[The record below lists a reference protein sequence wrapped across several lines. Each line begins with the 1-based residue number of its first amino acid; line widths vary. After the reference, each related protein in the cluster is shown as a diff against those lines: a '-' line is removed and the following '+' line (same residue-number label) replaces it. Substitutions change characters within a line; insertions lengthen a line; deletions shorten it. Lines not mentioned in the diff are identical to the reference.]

1 MTTVTFNFRTQN
13 AESVRREIQRT
24 LDATRQGQR
33 AVQGQSQQA
42 AQRSASAE
50 QAATRA
56 VLTEAAKRTQ
66 ARQQEVAQ
74 VRQQESAVT
83 AAMLAEDRKRTTAHT
98 ASQRARLQSFQ
109 QYVNAVRQG
118 ERQLTREQQQAQ
130 RQRAATWGN
139 RASQAASMAMGVGSS
154 LHGQIQDARRQ
165 RAQTERTAGLAFYQA
180 GARTPG
186 EIQRRMQQ
194 ASAFAQ
200 DSGMSMD
207 ELLSAANAAQTEFS
221 SLQGNTEGERAD
233 RFRQLLETAR
243 LGRDTGNNPAEFA
256 RLQGMLAQS
265 GFDPA
270 MQRQALLF
278 TAGAAQRGAVEA
290 GSLTREAMGA
300 IMRRMSDATGALG
313 ANATTDQ
320 RRQAA
325 LGAFQEQVA
334 ELQVFRGTGFSVR
347 RSGEA
352 LSNLQES
359 LRNSGR
365 QDKILQNIRTRREEA
380 RSPAERAALQTLET
394 TLFERD
400 PTRRG
405 NAMRLRESGQNPLG
419 FVAAMSTAFGG
430 NATAITNLLSGT
442 GAGNPMS
449 LLLNQRGLLGALAA
463 RNAEGRTGAQRVQE
477 LMNPDTALT
486 EERVREGAGVFAN
499 DSLSNLNREEN
510 ARMTALTD
518 NTSALVRLSNAL
530 AGFQA
535 NNPMLS
541 TAGGTVAAAL
551 ASGGAS
557 SLGAAASAS
566 SAAGSLG
573 GVAAAGGAGVL
584 ASIAAVLGAGAAGV
598 VAGDAL
604 NQYVE
609 GGNIGRNANGTD
621 QDQARSV
628 LDFFSSNGQSTLGAF
643 VQELRELPQN
653 IGRAVQVNGFSG
665 SPQAMVHAATQLGTA
680 NGLTAEQRANRM

>member
-42 AQRSASAE
+42 AQRSATAE
-50 QAATRA
+50 QQATRA
-56 VLTEAAKRTQ
+56 VMTEAAKRTQ
-66 ARQQEVAQ
+66 ARQREVAQ

-83 AAMLAEDRKRTTAHT
+83 AAVLAEDRKRANAHT
-98 ASQRARLQSFQ
+98 SSQRARLQSLQ
-109 QYVNAVRQG
+109 QYVNAARNA
-118 ERQLTREQQQAQ
+118 ERQLTREQQQEQ
-130 RQRAATWGN
+130 RRRASSWSN
-139 RASQAASMAMGVGSS
+139 RASQGASMAMGVGST
-154 LHGQIQDARRQ
+154 LHSQIQDARRT
-165 RAQTERTAGLAFYQA
+165 RAQIQRTAGLAFYQA
-180 GARTPG
+180 GARTPE

-200 DSGMSMD
+200 DSGMSME

-243 LGRDTGNNPAEFA
+243 LGRDTGNNPAEFT

-300 IMRRMSDATGALG
+300 IMRRMSDASGALG

-359 LRNSGR
+359 LRNSSR

-380 RSPAERAALQTLET
+380 RDPAERAALTTLEQQ
-394 TLFERD
+394 LFERD

-405 NAMRLRESGQNPLG
+405 DARRLRAGMQNPLG
-419 FVAAMSTAFGG
+419 FVAAMSQAFGG
-430 NATAITNLLSGT
+430 NATAVTNLLSGT

-449 LLLNQRGLLGALAA
+449 LLLNQRGLLGALVA
-463 RNAEGRTGAQRVQE
+463 RNAEGRTGAQRVME
-477 LMNPDTALT
+477 LMNPDVALT
-486 EERVREGAGVFAN
+486 EEAVRGGAAVFNN
-499 DSLSNLNREEN
+499 DPLSQFNREEN
-510 ARMTALTD
+510 ARMSALTD

-541 TAGGTVAAAL
+541 TALGTGAAAL
-551 ASGGAS
+551 IPGAASA
-557 SLGAAASAS
+557 LGAGAAAS
-566 SAAGSLG
+566 SAAGGLG
-573 GVAAAGGAGVL
+573 GVAAAGGGAMAASALGVV
-584 ASIAAVLGAGAAGV
+584 AALGAGVG
-598 VAGDAL
+598 AGDLL

-609 GGNIGRNANGTD
+609 AGNIGRNANGTE
-621 QDQARSV
+621 QDQTRSV
-628 LDFFSSNGQSTLGAF
+628 LDFFSSSGQSTLGAF

-653 IGRAVQVNGFSG
+653 LNRAIQINGFG
-665 SPQAMVHAATQLGTA
+665 LSPQAAMHAASSLGTA
-680 NGLTAEQRANRM
+680 NGPPPEQRVNR